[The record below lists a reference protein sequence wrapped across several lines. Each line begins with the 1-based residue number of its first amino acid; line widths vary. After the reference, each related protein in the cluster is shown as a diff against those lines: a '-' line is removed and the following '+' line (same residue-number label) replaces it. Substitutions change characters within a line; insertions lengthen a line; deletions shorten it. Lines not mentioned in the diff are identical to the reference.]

1 MLPHNK
7 KNAKQAFDHRSR
19 HVTIKLGVSR
29 FSSLLTMATA
39 EQTPASEQDYEN
51 VTNAERDYE
60 TLTRENTD
68 YARLSDL
75 KLLDSGSFEN
85 PEVLDKHPWQHDR
98 YYPSA
103 LIIICIFCLDLR

>member
-1 MLPHNK
+1 
-7 KNAKQAFDHRSR
+7 
-19 HVTIKLGVSR
+19 
-29 FSSLLTMATA
+29 MATA
-39 EQTPASEQDYEN
+39 DQDKRNPGSEQDYEN
-51 VTNAERDYE
+51 VTNTEQDYE

-98 YYPSA
+98 YCPSA
-103 LIIICIFCLDLR
+103 LIIIYMFCLDLR